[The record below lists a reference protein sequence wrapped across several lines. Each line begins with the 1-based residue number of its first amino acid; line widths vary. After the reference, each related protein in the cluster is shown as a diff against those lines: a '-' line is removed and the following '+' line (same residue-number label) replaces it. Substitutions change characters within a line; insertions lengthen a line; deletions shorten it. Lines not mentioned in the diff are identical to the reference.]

1 MKFIKRFMAVILTIL
16 LFAVSVAGCASSKE
30 QASDMLTREEW
41 IAMLMEAYHMDE
53 CYNTTPVFADV
64 STQSEYFVQ
73 IQSCAEWEIVDKT
86 SRFYPELTATNL
98 FAIVTAVRAVGLDK
112 VEKTKDAPS
121 LESAEEIADYFLQQ
135 TNMKLDMSD
144 DLTAKT
150 AQQILDASLELAAG
164 LVLEQYHDLQYQD
177 GVLEISENDIAIDYE
192 KQTAELHGIQ
202 AEAGTVIV
210 VSPSAT
216 LPDGLM
222 AKVTS
227 VDGTRISF
235 ENAEMEEVIDSL
247 LLYGTYAPEI
257 LRVTPLTDG
266 VTAEYG
272 EEASASAAEAL
283 SAYTVPK
290 AQTLGL
296 SGSAPSVQ
304 SMLKKEIEVEDA
316 VLKLDKKLEENGAQ
330 VRINGSVGI
339 KDILVTAEL
348 DCSLMKFNKA
358 SLQVDSTIAADISV
372 SAKLDRTFK
381 LAKIECR
388 LWKVVGV
395 DFIVSLHIDLNGN
408 ISVEF
413 SVENC
418 EGVSYKPDAKPKCFA
433 KFQKP
438 ELEAQVQVQASAE
451 PSITAELVIGPWS
464 VTNIGAEVDLNAEA
478 KVLSTEDG
486 LTCTDVKM
494 YVLVSAFVG
503 REAQNGDET
512 LLAKFGVQKNWDIWT
527 KDNTKMK
534 KAWHVENAQVVPA
547 CTREENVY
555 EEKSFDAFK
564 NSQDFTNDTQNS
576 LNSGAKS
583 CSDGEFYY
591 YVSGTLIDDTYLD
604 SHIIK
609 ETKDGNEQEV
619 IYNSDNEISNLSLYE
634 NKLYFIDDNNL
645 VQLNITDRNSIVLD
659 TFEYFADYIIYNDKL
674 YEFGTKDYNSSRG
687 YIGGCF
693 SEIDFNEDV
702 TKSSAL
708 FYYGSAYYRHGV
720 TEESQLSSITRIT
733 SAVIVDDWLY
743 FQWTASMNGKF
754 GIGCVS
760 LNEDT
765 HNPIN
770 YEFYYFPD
778 EINPT
783 SSMQIANDR
792 LFFLSSINQVA
803 YFDLSTKEW
812 EIIDIQ
818 FSQTSNAITSKGYYV
833 LSNTIY
839 VFTSHDVYLIDLSS
853 KIARRVESYLEIL
866 KDNNIYEDNF
876 GFFPDN
882 FIFEGECFI
891 NLGQYIYRPSDGTG
905 PDGTTGIHRDLISLN
920 DVINAKY
927 KENKS

>member
-1 MKFIKRFMAVILTIL
+1 MKFIKRFMAVILTIS

-41 IAMLMEAYHMDE
+41 IAMLTEAYHMDE

-121 LESAEEIADYFLQQ
+121 LESAEKIADYFLQQ

-272 EEASASAAEAL
+272 EEASASAAETL

-290 AQTLGL
+290 TQTLGL

-451 PSITAELVIGPWS
+451 PSITVELVIGPWS

-486 LTCTDVKM
+486 LICTDVKM

-534 KAWHVENAQVVPA
+534 KAWHVENGQVVPA
-547 CTREENVY
+547 CTRGTGLFAQQETENPEKIVEAQIELQKRQWNMNFGSNFDYSDKYFVYKNSDFQDNDIYDQIICRDSSGEETIIAEARMIGSLGIYANRVYYNDIYKNSIECCNMDGSSTTTFYTCGRAIQSVEEAKTINYQTGWFVFSENKMILSVCGLSYGVQEIIIIDLLNGQSRKVDGCGEWMDETDSYTYNNSLYFKLGRTITGEKDKTGKIEKLVKVNLETLNREVMDYDMTDKRIISLFGNELYLYKEVIDNKEAVSNDDPTTVTIYKLNLDTLDEQKWSFKSTTLMSNLMIFENNTFEIFATCAALSIASLDNSEFNNVY
-555 EEKSFDAFK
+555 FDDLGFYK
-564 NSQDFTNDTQNS
+564 NQ
-576 LNSGAKS
+576 
-583 CSDGEFYY
+583 
-591 YVSGTLIDDTYLD
+591 
-604 SHIIK
+604 IICDK
-609 ETKDGNEQEV
+609 WEDDGNYV
-619 IYNSDNEISNLSLYE
+619 
-634 NKLYFIDDNNL
+634 
-645 VQLNITDRNSIVLD
+645 V
-659 TFEYFADYIIYNDKL
+659 
-674 YEFGTKDYNSSRG
+674 
-687 YIGGCF
+687 
-693 SEIDFNEDV
+693 
-702 TKSSAL
+702 
-708 FYYGSAYYRHGV
+708 
-720 TEESQLSSITRIT
+720 
-733 SAVIVDDWLY
+733 
-743 FQWTASMNGKF
+743 
-754 GIGCVS
+754 
-760 LNEDT
+760 
-765 HNPIN
+765 N
-770 YEFYYFPD
+770 YEPIY
-778 EINPT
+778 T
-783 SSMQIANDR
+783 
-792 LFFLSSINQVA
+792 
-803 YFDLSTKEW
+803 FD
-812 EIIDIQ
+812 
-818 FSQTSNAITSKGYYV
+818 
-833 LSNTIY
+833 
-839 VFTSHDVYLIDLSS
+839 
-853 KIARRVESYLEIL
+853 
-866 KDNNIYEDNF
+866 
-876 GFFPDN
+876 
-882 FIFEGECFI
+882 
-891 NLGQYIYRPSDGTG
+891 
-905 PDGTTGIHRDLISLN
+905 
-920 DVINAKY
+920 
-927 KENKS
+927 

>member
-1 MKFIKRFMAVILTIL
+1 MKFIKRFMAVILTIS

-272 EEASASAAEAL
+272 EEASASAAETL

-290 AQTLGL
+290 TQTLGL

-486 LTCTDVKM
+486 LICTDVKM

-534 KAWHVENAQVVPA
+534 KAWHVENGQVVPA
-547 CTREENVY
+547 CTRETSSTAEKEN
-555 EEKSFDAFK
+555 
-564 NSQDFTNDTQNS
+564 
-576 LNSGAKS
+576 
-583 CSDGEFYY
+583 
-591 YVSGTLIDDTYLD
+591 
-604 SHIIK
+604 
-609 ETKDGNEQEV
+609 ET
-619 IYNSDNEISNLSLYE
+619 E
-634 NKLYFIDDNNL
+634 NNTSST
-645 VQLNITDRNSIVLD
+645 QLNIDSQIEMILTNTANATIAGNLWVDGNAFRYYNNRLYFVRCEKDISKAISYIELSDGSFHDFYNLQPADERIMFCADGVVLTRNSSSVEVLKLYSTGKEVIVRDEIQPNSASLIEVYDNNMYLIDSSNNLYMASIGSKNYLHNSIVDGPEVNLD
-659 TFEYFADYIIYNDKL
+659 IEDCYVINGQVYMLACKYSQEPGSSVINVLGYHFYRIDDASQASLVCDAAQGVWFDEDHIYCITDSVNGIDIGMHAISDIWNHADYYPSAYHEVNYNAGMMGCDLDVVLENKIYFSSYFGDADTVEITRYCFDATTNKCTEYF
-674 YEFGTKDYNSSRG
+674 
-687 YIGGCF
+687 
-693 SEIDFNEDV
+693 
-702 TKSSAL
+702 
-708 FYYGSAYYRHGV
+708 
-720 TEESQLSSITRIT
+720 SI
-733 SAVIVDDWLY
+733 
-743 FQWTASMNGKF
+743 
-754 GIGCVS
+754 
-760 LNEDT
+760 
-765 HNPIN
+765 
-770 YEFYYFPD
+770 
-778 EINPT
+778 
-783 SSMQIANDR
+783 
-792 LFFLSSINQVA
+792 
-803 YFDLSTKEW
+803 
-812 EIIDIQ
+812 
-818 FSQTSNAITSKGYYV
+818 SN
-833 LSNTIY
+833 
-839 VFTSHDVYLIDLSS
+839 
-853 KIARRVESYLEIL
+853 
-866 KDNNIYEDNF
+866 
-876 GFFPDN
+876 
-882 FIFEGECFI
+882 
-891 NLGQYIYRPSDGTG
+891 
-905 PDGTTGIHRDLISLN
+905 
-920 DVINAKY
+920 
-927 KENKS
+927 

>member
-121 LESAEEIADYFLQQ
+121 LESAEKIADYFLQQ

-272 EEASASAAEAL
+272 EEASASAAETL
-283 SAYTVPK
+283 GAYTVPK

-372 SAKLDRTFK
+372 FAKLDRTFK

-486 LTCTDVKM
+486 LICTDVKM

-534 KAWHVENAQVVPA
+534 KAWHVENGQVVPS
-547 CTREENVY
+547 CTRGTSLQNTESSSNEQNH
-555 EEKSFDAFK
+555 FDEDYMTMYYANQFLTT
-564 NSQDFTNDTQNS
+564 QNDTLPKKAENDCYYFVE
-576 LNSGAKS
+576 LRSGTRYIYRLTSAEFAKS
-583 CSDGEFYY
+583 CQSSQLWTQSDENFTWNYGTTFVNLDTLTGFEGGVFTQIYQNYIYIYGENQNLIYKINCDDPEDITTIELNFQPDAFFFYDDKIY
-591 YVSGTLIDDTYLD
+591 YVQSIDPTLENQPYHIAIYQTDLNGSNKKMLVNGAEGFANACDREIYHIYASSGY
-604 SHIIK
+604 
-609 ETKDGNEQEV
+609 
-619 IYNSDNEISNLSLYE
+619 
-634 NKLYFIDDNNL
+634 LYFILRDDGFESNVFLYCRCRLDGTEKEIWRVSDGGFSLAVNEKYVASLIPSYSDDSKSGISLNVKIFDVQNL
-645 VQLNITDRNSIVLD
+645 SEIKSFSVVLD
-659 TFEYFADYIIYNDKL
+659 KDIAESILQFPFMYVGDMITSDLLVYTASMLDFYSREISINTNTESINISSYDGLLVRPTRDELFTLKVKGND
-674 YEFGTKDYNSSRG
+674 
-687 YIGGCF
+687 
-693 SEIDFNEDV
+693 
-702 TKSSAL
+702 
-708 FYYGSAYYRHGV
+708 
-720 TEESQLSSITRIT
+720 SSITT
-733 SAVIVDDWLY
+733 Y
-743 FQWTASMNGKF
+743 
-754 GIGCVS
+754 
-760 LNEDT
+760 
-765 HNPIN
+765 
-770 YEFYYFPD
+770 YE
-778 EINPT
+778 
-783 SSMQIANDR
+783 
-792 LFFLSSINQVA
+792 
-803 YFDLSTKEW
+803 K
-812 EIIDIQ
+812 II
-818 FSQTSNAITSKGYYV
+818 
-833 LSNTIY
+833 L
-839 VFTSHDVYLIDLSS
+839 
-853 KIARRVESYLEIL
+853 
-866 KDNNIYEDNF
+866 
-876 GFFPDN
+876 
-882 FIFEGECFI
+882 
-891 NLGQYIYRPSDGTG
+891 
-905 PDGTTGIHRDLISLN
+905 
-920 DVINAKY
+920 
-927 KENKS
+927 

>member
-1 MKFIKRFMAVILTIL
+1 MKFIKRFMAVILTIS

-41 IAMLMEAYHMDE
+41 IAMLTEAYHMDE

-272 EEASASAAEAL
+272 EEASASAAETL
-283 SAYTVPK
+283 GAYTVPK

-512 LLAKFGVQKNWDIWT
+512 LLAKFGVQKNWNIWT

-534 KAWHVENAQVVPA
+534 KAWHVENGQVVPA
-547 CTREENVY
+547 CTRGTAQAPSETTEPPVDLEDTGTLSGKICKASDRVSPIASANISAFHNNGTRYSAVSDTEGNYSLTLPAGDYRIEITAAGYIDLTVY
-555 EEKSFDAFK
+555 ASVSVDDNTYMETF
-564 NSQDFTNDTQNS
+564 
-576 LNSGAKS
+576 LM
-583 CSDGEFYY
+583 
-591 YVSGTLIDDTYLD
+591 VSGTAGENGTAAGEIVSALTGSGVESVSLSVRSGWNNTERGDVITSTVTASDGGYSITLPVGNYTLLAEKEGYVSAAINIIIQPGRTDSQNGTITPVISGNKFRIVLTWSENPRDLD
-604 SHIIK
+604 SHVEGTLSDESSFHVYFDHK
-609 ETKDGNEQEV
+609 SQDDGDVEVCNLDVDDTTSYGPETITLNATSDAPYYYYIHRYRGLGTLSTSEAKIEV
-619 IYNSDNEISNLSLYE
+619 YQSSNLVAEFNVPTNLSDEDYW
-634 NKLYFIDDNNL
+634 NVFAIIDGE
-645 VQLNITDRNSIVLD
+645 IVVKN
-659 TFEYFADYIIYNDKL
+659 T
-674 YEFGTKDYNSSRG
+674 
-687 YIGGCF
+687 
-693 SEIDFNEDV
+693 
-702 TKSSAL
+702 
-708 FYYGSAYYRHGV
+708 
-720 TEESQLSSITRIT
+720 IT
-733 SAVIVDDWLY
+733 SVP
-743 FQWTASMNGKF
+743 
-754 GIGCVS
+754 
-760 LNEDT
+760 DT
-765 HNPIN
+765 E
-770 YEFYYFPD
+770 Y
-778 EINPT
+778 T
-783 SSMQIANDR
+783 
-792 LFFLSSINQVA
+792 
-803 YFDLSTKEW
+803 
-812 EIIDIQ
+812 
-818 FSQTSNAITSKGYYV
+818 
-833 LSNTIY
+833 
-839 VFTSHDVYLIDLSS
+839 
-853 KIARRVESYLEIL
+853 
-866 KDNNIYEDNF
+866 
-876 GFFPDN
+876 
-882 FIFEGECFI
+882 GE
-891 NLGQYIYRPSDGTG
+891 
-905 PDGTTGIHRDLISLN
+905 
-920 DVINAKY
+920 
-927 KENKS
+927 